1 MFWLTNQSSL
11 ASPVK
16 QHNPEDEDS
25 HIVLLEKR
33 REETSKTQ
41 NNTTTSTCC
50 AYHNIIYPLADTRE
64 NYIDFPPHFGLSIT
78 MIWSST
84 VSQAS
89 RRALTAVTKSTTSAA
104 ATVSRQTTTRSMASF
119 PPPRLFDY
127 ETITQ
132 NLSVTDG
139 LTSVEEAF
147 GALAKKQVDVPM
159 RKL

>member
-1 MFWLTNQSSL
+1 
-11 ASPVK
+11 
-16 QHNPEDEDS
+16 
-25 HIVLLEKR
+25 
-33 REETSKTQ
+33 
-41 NNTTTSTCC
+41 
-50 AYHNIIYPLADTRE
+50 
-64 NYIDFPPHFGLSIT
+64 

-89 RRALTAVTKSTTSAA
+89 RRALTAVTKSPTSAA
-104 ATVSRQTTTRSMASF
+104 VVSRQTTTTRSMASF
-119 PPPRLFDY
+119 APPRLFDY

-132 NLSVTDG
+132 NLSVADG